1 MSRKVA
7 IYARVSTE
15 HEAQIAALDNQVQYY
30 AELLAKHPEFELYD
44 RYIDEGITG
53 TSVKKRPSFLRMMED
68 AKRGCFDL
76 IITREV
82 SRFAR
87 NTVDTLQETR
97 KLKAMGVEVWFTEDN
112 IWTMDDSDGE
122 LRLTIMATLAQNES
136 KKTSMRVKAGQMISF
151 KNGVP
156 YGNGNILGYDKL
168 PNHGG
173 YVINPEQAETVR
185 MIFDLYLAGDGLR
198 AIQFKLEQAGRKTA
212 SGLTNWHCSNISRVL
227 KNPFYCGIL
236 EYRKQYVPD
245 YLEQKKINNH
255 GAVDRIR
262 VKGTH
267 ETIITEAEHAAVMA
281 RIDERV
287 QELDSMTKKQTG
299 LRDHADIWGKKLIC
313 CCGKKFR
320 RVSYHT
326 PRGSSKRYAYQC
338 GSQVTTGSIGTRL
351 KKGLPIDGICTSQF
365 VQDWKLEVQAA
376 VIFDQFFND
385 KKAVLKFANEL
396 FDAKSCIIGKKESK
410 EAELEKLYQE
420 IDKTE
425 KIIDKLLDLRLADEI
440 TREEYAKK
448 RGDLEKLVDQCNA
461 KIEEISKYEE
471 AEDGIEER
479 VRLIKDRLEGNAGY
493 DYSRIPP
500 EVIDAFVEKIVVYE
514 EYIEWHLYFDKGRG
528 LKMSIKGNKKHHE
541 VSWEVNTT
549 PEGCT
554 STGSNRREQVIQ
566 DFLSTIKAGA

>member
-185 MIFDLYLAGDGLR
+185 MIFDMYLAGDGLR

-528 LKMSIKGNKKHHE
+528 LKMTIKGNKKHHE

-554 STGSNRREQVIQ
+554 STGCNR
-566 DFLSTIKAGA
+566 

>member
-396 FDAKSCIIGKKESK
+396 FDAKSCIIGKRESK

-514 EYIEWHLYFDKGRG
+514 EYIEWHLYFDKGHG

-554 STGSNRREQVIQ
+554 STGSN
-566 DFLSTIKAGA
+566 KA